1 LISRFDN
8 ETTDLVLDINLRFR
22 FVGTFNSEQLVE
34 LNSEGR
40 IGDMKMLSSAEN
52 ILVASDVEDVPYIVI
67 VRVEGHHI
75 YRFEDIIDHCICKL
89 PKKVDLP
96 QTKECPKCLKGTM
109 ELQVEVEGD
118 EAHVGDPDS
127 GDYEMGQTRTVFYE
141 CNNKCCKFTEVVN
154 QEFKGSG
161 ILR

>member
-1 LISRFDN
+1 
-8 ETTDLVLDINLRFR
+8 LRMNM
-22 FVGTFNSEQLVE
+22 GESELKPLE
-34 LNSEGR
+34 A
-40 IGDMKMLSSAEN
+40 LSSASE
-52 ILVASDVEDVPYIVI
+52 
-67 VRVEGHHI
+67 
-75 YRFEDIIDHCICKL
+75 
-89 PKKVDLP
+89 LP

-118 EAHVGDPDS
+118 EAPVGDPDS
-127 GDYEMGQTRTVFYE
+127 GDYEMGQIRTVFYE